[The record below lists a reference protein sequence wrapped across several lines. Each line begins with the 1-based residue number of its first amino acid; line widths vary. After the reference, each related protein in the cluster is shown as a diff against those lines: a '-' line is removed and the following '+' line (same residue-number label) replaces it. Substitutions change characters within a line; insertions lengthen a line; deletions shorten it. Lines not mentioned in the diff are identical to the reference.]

1 MRIAGI
7 DYSTKAVDLV
17 TIPHNGDGG
26 APEWHTFPL
35 QGDDAFDRARDVA
48 LEMPGRASSFWD
60 DILAIGIEHPGGH
73 YGTGAMLRIQGAI
86 LSCLPAWVLVEPL
99 PPAKWRKLVGLAGNA
114 SKDDVLRHSL
124 NQGFVWPDGYIAGD
138 WPQDAHDAHL
148 IAQATRTLITTP
160 TTV

>member
-17 TIPHNGDGG
+17 TIPHEDAG

-60 DILAIGIEHPGGH
+60 DILAIGIEHPGGKH
-73 YGTGAMLRIQGAI
+73 GTGHMLRIQGAI

-99 PPAKWRKLVGLAGNA
+99 PPAKWRTLVGLPGNA
-114 SKDDVLRHSL
+114 SKLNVTLHSL
-124 NQGFVWPDGYIAGD
+124 VQGSPWPSSVKADL

-148 IAQATRTLITTP
+148 IAHATRTLITTP
-160 TTV
+160 ATV